1 MNLEFLKKYILPGES
16 HSSSEE
22 YKEFKHHFFRLDQE
36 EIALAENEIK
46 IPKELKEF
54 FINVGYGF
62 FFQRDNSSF
71 DRLLD
76 VISFK
81 KVNLRQDYYEYDP
94 DLDLYSH
101 VKYKEKLI
109 FFEVN
114 EGVYLL
120 IDKEAK
126 NGKNAIYFFD
136 KKIADSLEEFL
147 LKFDL
152 NPNLINEIE

>member
-1 MNLEFLKKYILPGES
+1 MNLEFLKKYILPSEA
-16 HSSSEE
+16 HSSNEE
-22 YKEFKHHFFRLDQE
+22 YTELKHHFFRLGNN
-36 EIALAENEIK
+36 EIILVEDEIK

-54 FINVGYGF
+54 FVAIGYGF
-62 FFQRDNSSF
+62 FFHQDNSSF

-81 KVNLRQDYYEYDP
+81 KVNLRQDYYEFDP

-101 VKYKEKLI
+101 NKYQDKLI

-120 IDKEAK
+120 INKHDI
-126 NGKNAIYFFD
+126 NGRNAIYYFD

-147 LKFDL
+147 IKFDREGHYFE
-152 NPNLINEIE
+152 NE